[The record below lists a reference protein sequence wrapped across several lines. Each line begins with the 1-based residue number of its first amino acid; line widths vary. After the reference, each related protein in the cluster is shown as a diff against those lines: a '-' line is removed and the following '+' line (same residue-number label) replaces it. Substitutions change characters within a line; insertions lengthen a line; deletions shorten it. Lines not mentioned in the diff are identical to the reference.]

1 MISGLP
7 TNVVTPV
14 KPPIAVVQPAPLVS
28 VSNVVTHTSVPDLVQ
43 PVTPVAAP
51 IVQTAGT
58 PIVQTVQHP
67 GYVSPGSPKMVY
79 HKMEPRSTVV
89 QQNQQIGHDVTTHRR
104 Y

>member
-1 MISGLP
+1 M
-7 TNVVTPV
+7 
-14 KPPIAVVQPAPLVS
+14 
-28 VSNVVTHTSVPDLVQ
+28 SNVVTQTSAPNLVQ
-43 PVTPVAAP
+43 PVTPIAAP
-51 IVQTAGT
+51 LVQNVVA

-67 GYVSPGSPKMVY
+67 GYVSPVSPKMVY